1 MTKRWIC
8 PNCRTLLG
16 IYRDHV
22 LELRY
27 KAMTYRVRDAESVE
41 TVCRRCGERVKAIR

>member
-1 MTKRWIC
+1 MTRRWIC

-16 IYRDHV
+16 IYQDNV

-27 KAMTYRVRDAESVE
+27 KQVTYRVRDAESVE
-41 TVCRRCGERVKAIR
+41 TVCRRCGSRVKSDR